1 MAKRKTKKSVEPT
14 NGEAT
19 VAIEGLEKKPAK
31 PRKKRTGLPEDVPQ
45 GAKLIVVESPS
56 KAKTINKYLGNEYVV
71 EASVGHI
78 KNLPKSKLGIDVEN
92 GFKLSY
98 ETIKGKDEV
107 IEKLRNHAAKASAIY
122 LATDPDRE
130 GEAIAWHLAK
140 EVEGNNR
147 NIYRVLFHEITERGI
162 AEAMQNPLKIN
173 DKLVDSQQA
182 RRAMDRLVGYKV
194 TPFLWKTMFFGVLS
208 AGRVQSVAVRL
219 VCEREEAVKSFIP
232 EEYWS
237 IVAEFQVQGSDP
249 FLAKLF
255 KVADADPKIGNTTTA
270 EGYVNDIKKQ
280 RYHIA
285 DVQRKPV
292 KRNPPAPFITSTMQ
306 QESTRRL
313 RLNAKRTMMLAQ
325 KLYEG
330 VELGDEGRVGLITY
344 MRTDSTRLSDDAVK
358 DVREYIFSNYGKEYV
373 PEVPR
378 QYKKGKSSQD
388 AHEAIRPTSIKF
400 TPKFVKRFLDKEMYD
415 LYELIWNRFV
425 ACQMSAAIFEQT
437 TVDVLGG
444 DYLFRATDSVPKFRG
459 FLQVYDDIVDEAE
472 KEAQED
478 EDPKSNLPPNLKAED
493 KASLTNLIP
502 NQHFTKPP
510 ARYTDSSLI
519 KELEALGIGRPS
531 TYAMIVDTIQARK
544 YVESK
549 ERRLYPTELGMT
561 VNRILVKSFPHI
573 INVDFTAKMEDE
585 LETIATGEQSY
596 RQVMEDFY
604 HPFMDDLEAVDKTA
618 SAVKKSL
625 QEETDEVCEVCGKKM
640 IIKWGR
646 NGRFMACSGY
656 PACKT
661 TKPLKEEQEAAKHV
675 VGVKCDVCGGD
686 MVIKGG
692 KFGAFLGC
700 SNYPTC
706 TNTRAIGIGIK
717 CPKCREGD
725 VIERKTKRK
734 RLFYGCSKYPNC
746 DFASW
751 DKPVIRPCD
760 TCGNP
765 YMVQKYTQ
773 TRGEFLL
780 CPACK
785 AEVAKENVREAAVG

>member
-1 MAKRKTKKSVEPT
+1 MAKRKKIEPT
-14 NGEAT
+14 NGEAPGAT
-19 VAIEGLEKKPAK
+19 EQVEVKPKK
-31 PRKKRTGLPEDVPQ
+31 PRKKKVEAEPPAGTS
-45 GAKLIVVESPS
+45 LIIVESPS
-56 KAKTINKYLGNEYVV
+56 KAKTINKYLGKNYFV

-162 AEAMQNPLKIN
+162 AEAMQNPRKIN
-173 DKLVDSQQA
+173 EKLVDSQQA

-219 VCEREEAVKSFIP
+219 VCEREEAIKSFIP

-237 IVAEFQVQGSDP
+237 IVAEFQVHGSDP

-255 KVADADPKIGNTTTA
+255 KVAGSDPKIGNTTTA
-270 EGYVNDIKKQ
+270 EGYINDIKKQ
-280 RYHIA
+280 LYRIS

-292 KRNPPAPFITSTMQ
+292 RRNPPAPFITSTMQ

-344 MRTDSTRLSDDAVK
+344 MRTDSTRLSDDAVR
-358 DVREYIFSNYGKEYV
+358 DVREHIFSNYGKEYV

-425 ACQMSAAIFEQT
+425 ACQMNSAIFEQT

-510 ARYTDSSLI
+510 GRYTDSSLI

-661 TKPLKEEQEAAKHV
+661 TKPLKEEQEANKHV

-734 RLFYGCSKYPNC
+734 RSFYGCSKYPNC

-780 CPACK
+780 CPTCK
-785 AEVAKENVREAAVG
+785 AEVAKEDVREAVVG